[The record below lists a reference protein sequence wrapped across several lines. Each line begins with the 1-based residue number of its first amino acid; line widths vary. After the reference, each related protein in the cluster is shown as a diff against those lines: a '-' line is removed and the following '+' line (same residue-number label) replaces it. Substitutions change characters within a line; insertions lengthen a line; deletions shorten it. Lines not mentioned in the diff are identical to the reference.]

1 MGHFR
6 KASTEK
12 RWVTSQLF
20 FLFLRGVGWRGA
32 SALNCETTELF
43 KDARQLSDMSRFMD
57 GMRWMKMGCEP
68 VRCGWP
74 GYKHIQSEKKIKKE
88 KGKEKQMWSWSCEP
102 DRRCCFD
109 GFECGVLW
117 SANAGRLSNNPL
129 SHVKLRINYK
139 VTFGFWL
146 FLNDFS
152 GLAAHRGFWL

>member
-57 GMRWMKMGCEP
+57 GMRWTKMGCEP

-74 GYKHIQSEKKIKKE
+74 EYKHTQSGKRKKE
-88 KGKEKQMWSWSCEP
+88 KGKEKQMWSWNCEP

-109 GFECGVLW
+109 GFERGVLW